1 MCVDKYNAN
10 LCLFRGGGDIRRIK
24 QWDWN
29 FGGNISIDLDLELLQ
44 GGTHVAATY
53 IHNLVM

>member
-29 FGGNISIDLDLELLQ
+29 LVDKENILNISKDWICVIQHLKINPDK
-44 GGTHVAATY
+44 V
-53 IHNLVM
+53 